1 MEGMDH
7 PFVVKA
13 FQHADG
19 PKAGQFSLLMEAAS
33 GGDLENGARLAEG
46 QKARLLYETVLGVGY
61 MHGKRLAHADLKLEN
76 VMLSE
81 KCGSKGD
88 RCHSKVADL
97 GLTCSTAT
105 SGDCNGIAG
114 TPIYMSPGL
123 VTAGK
128 RTQPDDLWALGVMPH
143 QLTKGGYPSFLNK
156 AFRSIDELIQA
167 ISKLRGKSNYRA
179 KNDSPKEKLIEGLL
193 QGSSSNRLT
202 WDGAAALAKKWALA
216 EGVTEEAL
224 NGGAKSRMPCWEEK
238 AAAAEEEM
246 DAKTSA
252 AAAAG
257 DAEQNGL
264 VEVMIHKGVK
274 GKLGFRTETGGPTV
288 IDVTAGGNAEQAGL
302 EVGDVIET
310 LQHRPWGSMN
320 VDQRLRIIK
329 YETDITLEVRR
340 G

>member
-46 QKARLLYETVLGVGY
+46 QKAWLLYETFLGVGY
-61 MHGKRLAHADLKLEN
+61 MHGRRLVHADLKLEN

-81 KCGSKGD
+81 KCGSKGG
-88 RCHSKVADL
+88 RCHSTVADL

-128 RTQPDDLWALGVMPH
+128 RTQPDDLWALGVMTH

-224 NGGAKSRMPCWEEK
+224 NGGAKSRRPCWEEK
-238 AAAAEEEM
+238 AAPALGVHERG
-246 DAKTSA
+246 SA
-252 AAAAG
+252 AP
-257 DAEQNGL
+257 DHQ
-264 VEVMIHKGVK
+264 V
-274 GKLGFRTETGGPTV
+274 
-288 IDVTAGGNAEQAGL
+288 
-302 EVGDVIET
+302 
-310 LQHRPWGSMN
+310 
-320 VDQRLRIIK
+320 
-329 YETDITLEVRR
+329 
-340 G
+340 

>member
-46 QKARLLYETVLGVGY
+46 QKAWLLYETFLGVGY
-61 MHGKRLAHADLKLEN
+61 MHGKRLVHADLKLEN

-128 RTQPDDLWALGVMPH
+128 RTQPDDLWALGVMTH
-143 QLTKGGYPSFLNK
+143 QLTKGG
-156 AFRSIDELIQA
+156 
-167 ISKLRGKSNYRA
+167 
-179 KNDSPKEKLIEGLL
+179 
-193 QGSSSNRLT
+193 
-202 WDGAAALAKKWALA
+202 
-216 EGVTEEAL
+216 
-224 NGGAKSRMPCWEEK
+224 
-238 AAAAEEEM
+238 
-246 DAKTSA
+246 
-252 AAAAG
+252 
-257 DAEQNGL
+257 
-264 VEVMIHKGVK
+264 
-274 GKLGFRTETGGPTV
+274 
-288 IDVTAGGNAEQAGL
+288 
-302 EVGDVIET
+302 
-310 LQHRPWGSMN
+310 
-320 VDQRLRIIK
+320 
-329 YETDITLEVRR
+329 
-340 G
+340 